1 MKSSIAQVG
10 IVDCLG
16 EWGLEIDQ
24 DDPAHITMFWIQLG
38 RTYTPY
44 IWLVQLLCGT
54 HYIAVDYVWISEEVA
69 PTSFPWGSKYLSPT
83 VHMAVPRLPSERPK

>member
-16 EWGLEIDQ
+16 EWGLEIL
-24 DDPAHITMFWIQLG
+24 FWIQLG

-54 HYIAVDYVWISEEVA
+54 HYIAVDYVWMSEEVA
-69 PTSFPWGSKYLSPT
+69 PTSFLWGSKYLSPT